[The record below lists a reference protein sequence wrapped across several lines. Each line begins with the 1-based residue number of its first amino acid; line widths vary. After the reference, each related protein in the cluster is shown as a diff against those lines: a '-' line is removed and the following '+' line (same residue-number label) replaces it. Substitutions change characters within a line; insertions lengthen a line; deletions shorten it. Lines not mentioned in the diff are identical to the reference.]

1 MSRIDTFTAQG
12 RKDYLAKQDVFEEA
26 YTIVEQDSG
35 IILKENLQ
43 DRSFRAGLRL
53 ADYDSS
59 RDPEA
64 AAWEWYLMDFE
75 YAQTPVGLNN
85 RADSLTNYHVSKF
98 EKFGVSLSLI

>member
-1 MSRIDTFTAQG
+1 M
-12 RKDYLAKQDVFEEA
+12 FEEA
-26 YTIVEQDSG
+26 YAIVEQDSG

-53 ADYDSS
+53 ADYDPS

-75 YAQTPVGLNN
+75 YAQTPVGRNN
-85 RADSLTNYHVSKF
+85 RVYYLQKSYASKLETIWSESITNSIPDSLPRTSARKNSR
-98 EKFGVSLSLI
+98 